1 MMRRPI
7 LTLLLLVLCLG
18 CVAQDF
24 PKRIFSGYQG
34 DFHVQGAA
42 YDRQRQC
49 VYMSFTTK
57 LMKYDLQ
64 GRLIA
69 SVNGLT
75 GHLGCIGINPDDGRL
90 YGSLEYKH
98 DVIGT
103 GITGNLGVKN
113 DARTGFY
120 VAIFDLDKIDRIDM
134 SPDEVMTTV
143 YIPEVVAD
151 CEATVINNGRQVA
164 HRYGAS
170 GIDGLTFAPQW
181 GKRSGRN
188 YLYLGYGVYGD
199 TTRTDND
206 YQVLLC
212 YDVRQWSRYAR
223 KIDPTHIHESGPT
236 KPRAKYFVYTGNSD
250 YGIQNLEYDASTGYM
265 FAAVYHGYKS
275 QWPRYEMYAIDTRV
289 KPHKGWLRGVEPRE
303 KAPLLTLVRSGKPSA
318 GGEVWGWE
326 RTRGAT
332 GMIALGNGLFY
343 FSENGLMK
351 TKGKGNYTNLRL
363 YRWSDD
369 KGFVRQ

>member
-143 YIPEVVAD
+143 YIPEVVA
-151 CEATVINNGRQVA
+151 EPPSSTTVARWRIATAHRASTASPLLRSGARGLVATISTWATVSMVTPRAQTMTIRCCSA
-164 HRYGAS
+164 TMCAS
-170 GIDGLTFAPQW
+170 GAGMH
-181 GKRSGRN
+181 
-188 YLYLGYGVYGD
+188 
-199 TTRTDND
+199 
-206 YQVLLC
+206 
-212 YDVRQWSRYAR
+212 AR
-223 KIDPTHIHESGPT
+223 
-236 KPRAKYFVYTGNSD
+236 
-250 YGIQNLEYDASTGYM
+250 
-265 FAAVYHGYKS
+265 
-275 QWPRYEMYAIDTRV
+275 
-289 KPHKGWLRGVEPRE
+289 
-303 KAPLLTLVRSGKPSA
+303 
-318 GGEVWGWE
+318 
-326 RTRGAT
+326 
-332 GMIALGNGLFY
+332 
-343 FSENGLMK
+343 
-351 TKGKGNYTNLRL
+351 
-363 YRWSDD
+363 
-369 KGFVRQ
+369 

>member
-151 CEATVINNGRQVA
+151 CEATVVNNGRQVA

-212 YDVRQWSRYAR
+212 YDVRQWNGMHAR
-223 KIDPTHIHESGPT
+223 
-236 KPRAKYFVYTGNSD
+236 
-250 YGIQNLEYDASTGYM
+250 
-265 FAAVYHGYKS
+265 
-275 QWPRYEMYAIDTRV
+275 
-289 KPHKGWLRGVEPRE
+289 
-303 KAPLLTLVRSGKPSA
+303 
-318 GGEVWGWE
+318 
-326 RTRGAT
+326 
-332 GMIALGNGLFY
+332 
-343 FSENGLMK
+343 
-351 TKGKGNYTNLRL
+351 
-363 YRWSDD
+363 
-369 KGFVRQ
+369 

>member
-1 MMRRPI
+1 MRRPI
-7 LTLLLLVLCLG
+7 LTLLLLVLCLD

-151 CEATVINNGRQVA
+151 CEATVVNNGRQVA

-223 KIDPTHIHESGPT
+223 KIDPTHIHESGPA
-236 KPRAKYFVYTGNSD
+236 KPRAKYFVYTGN
-250 YGIQNLEYDASTGYM
+250 
-265 FAAVYHGYKS
+265 
-275 QWPRYEMYAIDTRV
+275 
-289 KPHKGWLRGVEPRE
+289 
-303 KAPLLTLVRSGKPSA
+303 
-318 GGEVWGWE
+318 
-326 RTRGAT
+326 
-332 GMIALGNGLFY
+332 
-343 FSENGLMK
+343 
-351 TKGKGNYTNLRL
+351 
-363 YRWSDD
+363 
-369 KGFVRQ
+369 

>member
-1 MMRRPI
+1 MRRPI

-120 VAIFDLDKIDRIDM
+120 VAIFDLDKID
-134 SPDEVMTTV
+134 
-143 YIPEVVAD
+143 
-151 CEATVINNGRQVA
+151 
-164 HRYGAS
+164 
-170 GIDGLTFAPQW
+170 
-181 GKRSGRN
+181 
-188 YLYLGYGVYGD
+188 
-199 TTRTDND
+199 
-206 YQVLLC
+206 
-212 YDVRQWSRYAR
+212 
-223 KIDPTHIHESGPT
+223 PTHIHESGPA
-236 KPRAKYFVYTGNSD
+236 KPRAQYFVYTGNSD

-303 KAPLLTLVRSGKPSA
+303 KAPRLTLVRSGKPSA

-343 FSENGLMK
+343 LSENGLVK